1 MPPKERT
8 THVVEIESGIGEPQ
22 FIPLTLGKELEPISV
37 GRKGMWRIESAGVL
51 DTHAFVYFDGASLFL
66 RSAETHNP
74 AVADGEAVGPSWSEI
89 AAPCRIEVGTARL
102 RFRSLLA
109 ADQPRSAPPPTP
121 KRTPAPPIVQLPPSA
136 MPASFPKP
144 ARPFSPGELVS
155 EREPGEDTRVKPFD
169 RAPRSVPPQEVA
181 RFAQTAGMPAAP
193 VPQQVHAR
201 RSTGPLPPPD
211 PMMTTG
217 PGTPSGH
224 AMMVTGPM
232 MPPGHAMITGPSYP
246 PHMQQPTG
254 PSLPSPHAGPPLSS
268 PHAGPHAPYGYGV
281 QPMTGP
287 PPPVAPVA
295 PAAAPAGPS
304 LLARFKELNGP
315 KKILV
320 VLAPFCL
327 ASSAYLILFDE
338 PPPAGPAP
346 VAIADAGTHDARVAV
361 ATVAPSAAPLPPS
374 CPPGF
379 VPWPV
384 PINGT
389 IPCVPAAAAASVATT
404 VAPPPPASTPVAAT
418 SVPTAATKPTAS
430 PTPPTSAPA
439 PEPAPPVGTRTL
451 ERLAVDA
458 VAMNDYPRAAKLYEQ
473 LQQQNPTNRVY
484 AEAARILRAK
494 ADAGAP

>member
-37 GRKGMWRIESAGVL
+37 GRKGMWRLESAGVL

-66 RSAETHNP
+66 RSAETDNP
-74 AVADGEAVGPSWSEI
+74 AVVDGEAVGPSWSEI

-121 KRTPAPPIVQLPPSA
+121 KRTPAPPIVQLPQNA
-136 MPASFPKP
+136 MPSSFPQP

-169 RAPRSVPPQEVA
+169 RGPRSAPPQEVA
-181 RFAQTAGMPAAP
+181 RFAQTAGMPVAP

-201 RSTGPLPPPD
+201 RSTGPLPPHD
-211 PMMTTG
+211 PMITG
-217 PGTPSGH
+217 PVTPSGH

-232 MPPGHAMITGPSYP
+232 MPPHAMITGPSYP

-254 PSLPSPHAGPPLSS
+254 P
-268 PHAGPHAPYGYGV
+268 HAPYGYAV

-287 PPPVAPVA
+287 PPPVAPPPA
-295 PAAAPAGPS
+295 PGLA
-304 LLARFKELNGP
+304 ARFKELNGP

-338 PPPAGPAP
+338 PPQAPP
-346 VAIADAGTHDARVAV
+346 VASAVIDAGTHDAHVAV
-361 ATVAPSAAPLPPS
+361 ATTVPPATTGPVTPS

-389 IPCVPAAAAASVATT
+389 IPCVPAAMVSATPAPPPSAPIAPASAPVGAKPTAQPTQQPAPPASVA
-404 VAPPPPASTPVAAT
+404 PEPPA
-418 SVPTAATKPTAS
+418 
-430 PTPPTSAPA
+430 
-439 PEPAPPVGTRTL
+439 PVGTRTL

>member
-66 RSAETHNP
+66 RSAETDNP
-74 AVADGEAVGPSWSEI
+74 AVVDGEAVGPSWSEI

-121 KRTPAPPIVQLPPSA
+121 KRTPAPPIVQLPQNA
-136 MPASFPKP
+136 MPSSFPKP

-193 VPQQVHAR
+193 VPQQVHSR

-211 PMMTTG
+211 PMMSTG

-232 MPPGHAMITGPSYP
+232 MPPHAMITGPSYP

-254 PSLPSPHAGPPLSS
+254 P
-268 PHAGPHAPYGYGV
+268 HAPYGYGM

-295 PAAAPAGPS
+295 PAAPRGPS
-304 LLARFKELNGP
+304 LAARFKELNGP

-338 PPPAGPAP
+338 PPQPGPAP
-346 VAIADAGTHDARVAV
+346 VAISDAGTYDARVAV
-361 ATVAPSAAPLPPS
+361 TTAVSPNTAPMPPS

-389 IPCVPAAAAASVATT
+389 IPCVPAAAASAMPTATVVA
-404 VAPPPPASTPVAAT
+404 PPASTPVGATAA
-418 SVPTAATKPTAS
+418 PTASAKPTA
-430 PTPPTSAPA
+430 PTSAPT
-439 PEPAPPVGTRTL
+439 PEPPAPAAPGTRTL